1 MWNNLYIYFLELVS
15 FFIAIFLTFTFWYM
29 IYCFFKELWQEHLRP
44 YLELFLSGEKESFK
58 KVSDLLSQKSIETK
72 IYIHRISYYFLSGVL
87 LYLPGYFFSEFL
99 SNKNTGVAVIFG
111 IVGYPLLYFL
121 LVFPFGIPLLGLTSI
136 GVTWLL
142 HLPFSSK
149 KIKDTNQYI
158 PFSIVELKE
167 IIPVEVWC
175 DDGGGKKVLYGS
187 LVEKKS
193 LSFQVFRGDH
203 SLLQAEISKEFLL
216 RDDGNKFSIG
226 LFQQNLED
234 GFFYNERDPSK
245 KLYIKKES

>member
-1 MWNNLYIYFLELVS
+1 MELVS
-15 FFIAIFLTFTFWYM
+15 FSIAIFLVLTFWCM
-29 IYCFFKELWQEHLRP
+29 IYHFFKKLWQEHLRH

-58 KVSDLLSQKSIETK
+58 EVSELLSQKSVKTK
-72 IYIHRISYYFLSGVL
+72 IYLHRISYYFLSGVL

-99 SNKNTGVAVIFG
+99 SNKNTGVAVISG
-111 IVGYPLLYFL
+111 IVGYPLLYL
-121 LVFPFGIPLLGLTSI
+121 LIVFPLVIPLLGLISI

-149 KIKDTNQYI
+149 EIKDTNQYI

-175 DDGGGKKVLYGS
+175 DDGSGKKVLYGN

-193 LSFQVFRGDH
+193 LSFQVFRGGH
-203 SLLQAEISKEFLL
+203 SLLQAEISKELL
-216 RDDGNKFSIG
+216 LSDDGNKFSIG
-226 LFQQNLED
+226 LFQQNLGD
-234 GFFYNERDPSK
+234 GFFYNEREPSK